1 MREWYHG
8 WWWTPKKMTKMQ
20 IEEML
25 RNMKKTKIISEKS
38 DKYHE
43 DEWKKADDILKQIQD
58 SNR

>member
-1 MREWYHG
+1 
-8 WWWTPKKMTKMQ
+8 MTKMQ